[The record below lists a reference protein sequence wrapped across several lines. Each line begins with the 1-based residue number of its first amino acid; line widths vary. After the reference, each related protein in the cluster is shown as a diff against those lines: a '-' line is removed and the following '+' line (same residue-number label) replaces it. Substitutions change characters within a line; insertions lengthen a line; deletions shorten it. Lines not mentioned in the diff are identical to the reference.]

1 MAILAGDIKILA
13 SKVMDD
19 VPEGGGGPSGTVIP
33 DNNSNAVFTDVSEVD
48 RAGGAASIR
57 QVHTHVQTADVDR
70 FLGAHIIVSRIPND
84 DNVAVTLAGCNPFDR
99 RTDIATAIENYLI
112 QGPEWN
118 GYLFENHVQGQRSIQ
133 LFQRPGTPT
142 PPIGR
147 TLVLIKN
154 EGLVTE
160 YKQYVRVTSVE
171 TEDRTFTYSTSG
183 GYVDYTGTVVTCD
196 ISDALREA
204 FPGST
209 ADRGFASNP
218 SKTIVRDTTVAD
230 AATYYGAVP
239 LSAAASLGDI
249 SAKVVGIYSQLVPSA
264 RTETTAIDQKP
275 AAQRLLTLASTPRLI
290 EVPIVPHSLRI
301 RVGQE
306 NRGFSWVQLLK
317 PLPAPGTVV
326 ISFMALGNWYTV
338 QDDGAGGFTGSGTGT
353 INYST
358 GSIAVTF
365 PSMPDAG
372 SSVLFQWGENTAFTN
387 RSGAAGYRMPEFS
400 WEVAQAPIKPGT
412 ITVTWQSGGAT
423 RTVTD
428 NGTGD
433 LTGDGTGSVNYATG
447 QISLQPSYMIDA
459 GGEFNTQYTYIP
471 QVTERFAS
479 VAPDAGGFAT
489 LTLGEVPAP
498 RSISVQWTTV
508 RNCTTSAGST
518 EAVTQSTT
526 TSGVGPDGKVIYS
539 GGSGSNVITFYS
551 PTSASTSGFPPGAT
565 VEARV
570 KTWAYSDTGVTLD
583 WQIQDVRSYPGGAA
597 KLPADLV
604 SGSASGSLLVTHL
617 YPGSGARSNYHVG
630 TITLTLAAAA
640 ALATE
645 GTLLLKNA
653 YGDTVALATLRME
666 PSEPIRSTP
675 VPPPPADVVRLPD
688 GVGAGP
694 KSFFGGLYNSD
705 DGTVTGRRV
714 DVAAQ
719 PLYDATYGYSYDPPM
734 GTATWNDAE
743 MVAGQKAMLSQR
755 GVTTTYKRW
764 GF

>member
-48 RAGGAASIR
+48 RAGGAVHIR
-57 QVHTHVQTADVDR
+57 QLHTHVQTADVDR

-84 DNVAVTLAGCNPFDR
+84 DNVAVTLAECNPFDR

-154 EGLVTE
+154 EGLGTE
-160 YKQYVRVTSVE
+160 YKQYVRVTAVE
-171 TEDRTFTYSTSG
+171 TEDRTFTYSTGG

-204 FPGST
+204 FPGSP
-209 ADRGFASNP
+209 ADRAFARDT

-239 LSAAASLGDI
+239 LSAAANLGDI

-264 RTETTAIDQKP
+264 RTETTALDQKP
-275 AAQRLLTLASTPRLI
+275 AAQRLLTLATTPRLI

-306 NRGFSWVQLLK
+306 NRGFSWVQMLK
-317 PLPAPGTVV
+317 PLPSPGTVV

-387 RSGAAGYRMPEFS
+387 RSGVAGYRMPEFS
-400 WEVAQAPIKPGT
+400 WQVAQAPIKPGT
-412 ITVTWQSGGAT
+412 ITITWQSGGAT

-447 QISLQPSYMIDA
+447 QISLRPAYMIDA
-459 GGEFNTQYTYIP
+459 GGEFDTQYTYTP

-479 VAPDAGGFAT
+479 VSPDAGGFAT
-489 LTLGEVPAP
+489 ITLGEVPAP

-539 GGSGSNVITFYS
+539 GGSGDNVITLYS
-551 PTSASTSGFPPGAT
+551 PTSASTSGFPPGAA
-565 VEARV
+565 VEARC
-570 KTWAYSDTGVTLD
+570 KTRSVTTGPSYTFNWL
-583 WQIQDVRSYPGGAA
+583 IQDVRNAAGAA
-597 KLPADLV
+597 LPAALV
-604 SGSASGSLLVTHL
+604 SGAASGTVDGALVDGW
-617 YPGSGARSNYHVG
+617 YRVG
-630 TITLTLAAAA
+630 TIHLTLAAA
-640 ALATE
+640 TE
-645 GTLLLKNA
+645 MHYGTLVLKDQAGN
-653 YGDTVALATLRME
+653 VIALTELRVE
-666 PSEPIRSTP
+666 PSEPIRSTGM
-675 VPPPPADVVRLPD
+675 PPPPADVVRLPD

-694 KSFFGGLYNSD
+694 KSFHGGFYNSD

-719 PLYDATYGYSYDPPM
+719 PLYDATYGYSYDPPT
-734 GTATWNDAE
+734 GADVWGDAD
-743 MVAGQKAMLSQR
+743 MTAGQKTMLSQR

>member
-1 MAILAGDIKILA
+1 MTIQSGDIKILA

-57 QVHTHVQTADVDR
+57 QLHTHVQTADVDR

-84 DNVAVTLAGCNPFDR
+84 DNVAITLAECSPFDR

-112 QGPEWN
+112 QGPEWS

-154 EGLVTE
+154 EGLGTE
-160 YKQYVRVTSVE
+160 YKQYVRVTAVE
-171 TEDRTFTYSTSG
+171 SETRTFTYSANG
-183 GYVDYTGTVVTCD
+183 GYVDYTGAVVTCD
-196 ISDALREA
+196 ISDELREA
-204 FPGST
+204 FPGSP
-209 ADRGFASNP
+209 ADRAFARNA

-306 NRGFSWVQLLK
+306 NRGFSWVQMLK

-326 ISFMALGNWYTV
+326 ISFLALGNWYTV

-353 INYST
+353 INYAT

-400 WEVAQAPIKPGT
+400 WQVAQAPIKPGT
-412 ITVTWQSGGAT
+412 VIVTWQSGGAT

-433 LTGDGTGSVNYATG
+433 LSGDGTGSVNYATG
-447 QISLQPSYMIDA
+447 QISLRPAYMIDA
-459 GGEFNTQYTYIP
+459 GGEFNTQYTYTP

-539 GGSGSNVITFYS
+539 GGSGGNVITFYS

-565 VEARV
+565 VEVHVQTTSAG
-570 KTWAYSDTGVTLD
+570 TFD
-583 WQIQDVRSYPGGAA
+583 WQILDVNTTPWKTAA
-597 KLPADLV
+597 LPADLIT
-604 SGSASGSLLVTHL
+604 GAASGSVVTT
-617 YPGSGARSNYHVG
+617 YPPGIVAGKAIG
-630 TITLTLAAAA
+630 TFTVTLAAA
-640 ALATE
+640 TQMHE
-645 GTLLLKNA
+645 GMVRLKDFA
-653 YGDTVALATLRME
+653 DTVVAFAFLRVE
-666 PSEPIRSTP
+666 PSEPIRST
-675 VPPPPADVVRLPD
+675 VMPPPPADVVRLPD

-694 KSFFGGLYNSD
+694 KSFHGGFYVSD
-705 DGTVTGRRV
+705 DGTVFGQKV

-734 GTATWNDAE
+734 GTETWNDAD
-743 MVAGQKAMLSQR
+743 MTAGQKTMLSQR

-764 GF
+764 GA

>member
-1 MAILAGDIKILA
+1 MTIQSGDIKILA

-57 QVHTHVQTADVDR
+57 QLHTHVQTADVDR

-84 DNVAVTLAGCNPFDR
+84 DNVAITLAECSPFDR

-112 QGPEWN
+112 QGPEWS

-154 EGLVTE
+154 EGLGTE
-160 YKQYVRVTSVE
+160 YKQYVRVTSIE
-171 TEDRTFTYSTSG
+171 TEDRTFTYSTGG

-204 FPGST
+204 FPGSP
-209 ADRGFASNP
+209 ADRAFARNA

-306 NRGFSWVQLLK
+306 NRGFSWVQMLK

-326 ISFMALGNWYTV
+326 ISFMVLGNWYTV
-338 QDDGAGGFTGSGTGT
+338 QDDGTGGFTGSGTGT
-353 INYST
+353 INYTT

-433 LTGDGTGSVNYATG
+433 LTGHGTGSVNYATG
-447 QISLQPSYMIDA
+447 QISLRPSYMLDA
-459 GGEFNTQYTYIP
+459 GGEFSTQYTYTP

-479 VAPDAGGFAT
+479 VSPDAGGFAT

-539 GGSGSNVITFYS
+539 GGSGSNVITLYS
-551 PTSASTSGFPPGAT
+551 PTSASTSGFPPGAA
-565 VEARV
+565 VEARC
-570 KTWAYSDTGVTLD
+570 KTDLVAAGHSYTFD
-583 WQIQDVRSYPGGAA
+583 WLIQDVRNAAGAA
-597 KLPADLV
+597 LPAALV
-604 SGSASGSLLVTHL
+604 NGAASGTVDGVLVNGW
-617 YPGSGARSNYHVG
+617 YRVG
-630 TITLTLAAAA
+630 TIHLTLAAA
-640 ALATE
+640 TE
-645 GTLLLKNA
+645 MHYGTLVLKDQAGN
-653 YGDTVALATLRME
+653 VIALTELRVE
-666 PSEPIRSTP
+666 PSEPIRST
-675 VPPPPADVVRLPD
+675 VMPPPPADVVRLPD

-714 DVAAQ
+714 DVTVQ
-719 PLYDATYGYSYDPPM
+719 PLYDATYGYSYDPPT
-734 GTATWNDAE
+734 GADVWGDAE

-764 GF
+764 GA

>member
-57 QVHTHVQTADVDR
+57 QLHTHVQTADVDR

-84 DNVAVTLAGCNPFDR
+84 ANVAVTLAGCNPFDR

-147 TLVLIKN
+147 TLVLIKD
-154 EGLVTE
+154 EGLGTE

-171 TEDRTFTYSTSG
+171 TEDRTFTYSTGG
-183 GYVDYTGTVVTCD
+183 GYVDYTGAVVTCD
-196 ISDALREA
+196 ISDELREA
-204 FPGST
+204 FPGSP
-209 ADRGFASNP
+209 ADRAFARNA

-239 LSAAASLGDI
+239 LSAAADLGDI

-306 NRGFSWVQLLK
+306 NRGFSWVQMLK

-353 INYST
+353 INYAT

-387 RSGAAGYRMPEFS
+387 RSGVAGYRMPEFS

-433 LTGDGTGSVNYATG
+433 LAGHGTGSVNYATG
-447 QISLQPSYMIDA
+447 QISLRPSYMIDA
-459 GGEFNTQYTYIP
+459 GGEFNTQYTYTP

-518 EAVTQSTT
+518 EAVTNSTT
-526 TSGVGPDGKVIYS
+526 TAGVGPDGKVIYG
-539 GGSGSNVITFYS
+539 GGSPGCSLTFYS

-565 VEARV
+565 VEVHVQTTSAG
-570 KTWAYSDTGVTLD
+570 TFD
-583 WQIQDVRSYPGGAA
+583 WQILDVKTTPWPTAA
-597 KLPADLV
+597 LPADLIT
-604 SGSASGSLLVTHL
+604 GAASGSVVTT
-617 YPGSGARSNYHVG
+617 YPPGIVAGKAIG
-630 TITLTLAAAA
+630 TFTVTLAAA
-640 ALATE
+640 TQMHE
-645 GTLLLKNA
+645 GMVRLKDFA
-653 YGDTVALATLRME
+653 DTVVAFALLRVE
-666 PSEPIRSTP
+666 PNAAIRST
-675 VPPPPADVVRLPD
+675 VMPPTPADAVRLPE

-694 KSFFGGLYNSD
+694 KAFSGGYYISTVPGAYA
-705 DGTVTGRRV
+705 DGPITVRV
-714 DVAAQ
+714 D
-719 PLYDATYGYSYDPPM
+719 PLYDATYGYSYDPPS
-734 GTATWNDAE
+734 GQDIWGDADL
-743 MVAGQKAMLSQR
+743 AALQKTMLSQR
-755 GVTTTYKRW
+755 GVSTTYKLW
-764 GF
+764 GV

>member
-1 MAILAGDIKILA
+1 MTIQSGDIKILA

-57 QVHTHVQTADVDR
+57 QAHVHVQTADVDR

-147 TLVLIKN
+147 TLVLIKD

-160 YKQYVRVTSVE
+160 YKQYVRVTAVE
-171 TEDRTFTYSTSG
+171 TEDRTFTYSSGG

-209 ADRGFASNP
+209 ADRAFARDA

-239 LSAAASLGDI
+239 LSAAANLGDI

-275 AAQRLLTLASTPRLI
+275 AAQRLLTLASTPRLV

-306 NRGFSWVQLLK
+306 NRGFSWVQMLK

-338 QDDGAGGFTGSGTGT
+338 SDDGAGGFTGSGTGT
-353 INYST
+353 INYTT

-433 LTGDGTGSVNYATG
+433 LAGHGTGSVNYATG

-459 GGEFNTQYTYIP
+459 GGEFSTQYTYTP
-471 QVTERFAS
+471 QVTERFEG
-479 VAPDAGGFAT
+479 VVPDAGGFAT

-526 TSGVGPDGKVIYS
+526 TSGVGPDGKVVYS
-539 GGSGSNVITFYS
+539 GGSSSYNVTFYS

-565 VEARV
+565 VEITV
-570 KTWAYSDTGVTLD
+570 ESPIEQTLD
-583 WQIQDVRSYPGGAA
+583 WRIVDVSTTPWKTAA
-597 KLPADLV
+597 LPADLITGV
-604 SGSASGSLLVTHL
+604 ASGSVTTT
-617 YPGSGARSNYHVG
+617 YPPGIVAGKAFGKISV
-630 TITLTLAAAA
+630 TLAAA
-640 ALATE
+640 TQMHE
-645 GTLLLKNA
+645 GMVEFKNSSTTRVAFGLLR
-653 YGDTVALATLRME
+653 VE
-666 PSEPIRSTP
+666 PSST
-675 VPPPPADVVRLPD
+675 VRATVTPPTPADAVRLPD
-688 GVGAGP
+688 GVGAVP
-694 KSFFGGLYNSD
+694 KIFSGGVYNSD
-705 DGTVTGRRV
+705 DLTVVGRKV
-714 DVAAQ
+714 DVGVQ
-719 PLYDATYGYSYDPPM
+719 PLYDATYGYSYDPPT
-734 GTATWNDAE
+734 GTATWNDAD
-743 MVAGQKAMLSQR
+743 MTAGQKTMLSQR

>member
-1 MAILAGDIKILA
+1 MTIQSGDIKILA

-48 RAGGAASIR
+48 RAGGAVHIR
-57 QVHTHVQTADVDR
+57 QLHTHVQTADVDR

-84 DNVAVTLAGCNPFDR
+84 DNVAITLAECSPFDR

-147 TLVLIKN
+147 TLVLIKD

-160 YKQYVRVTSVE
+160 YKQYVRVTAVE
-171 TEDRTFTYSTSG
+171 SETRTFTYSSG
-183 GYVDYTGTVVTCD
+183 DGYVDYTGAVVTCD
-196 ISDALREA
+196 ISDELREA
-204 FPGST
+204 FPGSP
-209 ADRGFASNP
+209 ADRSFARSA

-239 LSAAASLGDI
+239 LSAAANLGDI
-249 SAKVVGIYSQLVPSA
+249 SAKVVGIYSQLVPSS

-306 NRGFSWVQLLK
+306 NRGFSWVQMLK

-326 ISFMALGNWYTV
+326 ISFMVLGNWYTV
-338 QDDGAGGFTGSGTGT
+338 SDDGAGGFTGSGTGT

-412 ITVTWQSGGAT
+412 VTVTWQSGGAT

-447 QISLQPSYMIDA
+447 QISLTPSYMIDA
-459 GGEFNTQYTYIP
+459 GGEFNTQYTYTP

-539 GGSGSNVITFYS
+539 GGSSYAHISFYC

-565 VEARV
+565 VNIKFESTGAGTYTWEILNV
-570 KTWAYSDTGVTLD
+570 NTTPWKT
-583 WQIQDVRSYPGGAA
+583 AA
-597 KLPADLV
+597 LPADLIT
-604 SGSASGSLLVTHL
+604 GAASGSVVTT
-617 YPGSGARSNYHVG
+617 YPPGIVAGKAIG
-630 TITLTLAAAA
+630 TFTVTLAAAA
-640 ALATE
+640 QMHE
-645 GTLLLKNA
+645 GMVRVKDIT
-653 YGDTVALATLRME
+653 DTVVASASLRVE
-666 PSEPIRSTP
+666 PDAAVRG
-675 VPPPPADVVRLPD
+675 VPLPPAPADVARTPT
-688 GVGAGP
+688 GVVAGP
-694 KSFFGGLYNSD
+694 KSFHGGFYVSD
-705 DGTVTGRRV
+705 DGTVFGQKV

-719 PLYDATYGYSYDPPM
+719 PLYDATYGYSYDPPL
-734 GTATWNDAE
+734 GTATWNDAD
-743 MVAGQKAMLSQR
+743 MTAGQKTMLSQR
-755 GVTTTYKRW
+755 GVTKTYKRW
-764 GF
+764 GV

>member
-1 MAILAGDIKILA
+1 MTILAADIKILA

-84 DNVAVTLAGCNPFDR
+84 ENVAVTLAECNPFDR

-112 QGPEWN
+112 QGPEWS

-154 EGLVTE
+154 EGLGTE

-171 TEDRTFTYSTSG
+171 TEDRTFTYSTGG

-204 FPGST
+204 FPGSP
-209 ADRGFASNP
+209 ADRAFARNAT
-218 SKTIVRDTTVAD
+218 KTIVRDTTVAD

-239 LSAAASLGDI
+239 LSAAAILGDI
-249 SAKVVGIYSQLVPSA
+249 SAKIVGIYSQLVPSA
-264 RTETTAIDQKP
+264 RTETTALDQKP
-275 AAQRLLTLASTPRLI
+275 AAQRLLTLATTPRLI

-306 NRGFSWVQLLK
+306 NRGFSWVQMLK
-317 PLPAPGTVV
+317 PLPAPGTVI

-338 QDDGAGGFTGSGTGT
+338 SDDGVGGFTGSGTGT
-353 INYST
+353 INYTT

-428 NGTGD
+428 DGTGD

-447 QISLQPSYMIDA
+447 QISLRPAYMIDA
-459 GGEFNTQYTYIP
+459 GGEFQTQYTYTP
-471 QVTERFAS
+471 QVTERFEG

-498 RSISVQWTTV
+498 RSVSIKWTTV

-518 EAVTQSTT
+518 EAVTNSTT
-526 TSGVGPDGKVIYS
+526 TSGVGPDGKVVYK
-539 GGSGSNVITFYS
+539 GGASNNNISFYS

-565 VEARV
+565 VEITV
-570 KTWAYSDTGVTLD
+570 ESPIEQTLD
-583 WQIQDVRSYPGGAA
+583 WQILDVSTTPWKTAA
-597 KLPADLV
+597 LPADLIT
-604 SGSASGSLLVTHL
+604 GAASGTVTTA
-617 YPGSGARSNYHVG
+617 YPPGILAGRAYGKFTV
-630 TITLTLAAAA
+630 TLAAATQMHEGMVRVKDITGTVVA
-640 ALATE
+640 FAL
-645 GTLLLKNA
+645 
-653 YGDTVALATLRME
+653 LRVE
-666 PSEPIRSTP
+666 PSST
-675 VPPPPADVVRLPD
+675 VRGQVTPPPPADVARTPT
-688 GVGAGP
+688 GVVAGP
-694 KSFFGGLYNSD
+694 KSFHGGFYNST
-705 DGTVTGRRV
+705 DGTVFGRKV
-714 DVAAQ
+714 DVKAD
-719 PLYDATYGYSYDPPM
+719 PLYDATYGYSYDPPN
-734 GTATWNDAE
+734 GQDIWGDAD
-743 MVAGQKAMLSQR
+743 MTAGQKTMLSQR
-755 GVTTTYKRW
+755 GVSTTYKRW
-764 GF
+764 GV

>member
-48 RAGGAASIR
+48 RAGGAVHIR
-57 QVHTHVQTADVDR
+57 QLHTHVQTADVDR

-84 DNVAVTLAGCNPFDR
+84 DNVAVTLAECNPFDR

-112 QGPEWN
+112 QGPEWS

-154 EGLVTE
+154 EGLGTE
-160 YKQYVRVTSVE
+160 YKQYVRVTAVE
-171 TEDRTFTYSTSG
+171 TEDRTFTYSTGG

-196 ISDALREA
+196 ISDELREA

-209 ADRGFASNP
+209 ADRGFARNT

-275 AAQRLLTLASTPRLI
+275 AAQRLLTLATTPRLI

-306 NRGFSWVQLLK
+306 NRGFSWVQMLK

-387 RSGAAGYRMPEFS
+387 RSGVAGYRMPEFS
-400 WEVAQAPIKPGT
+400 WEVAQAPIKPGAV
-412 ITVTWQSGGAT
+412 TVTWQSGGAT

-433 LTGDGTGSVNYATG
+433 LTGHGTGSVNYATG
-447 QISLQPSYMIDA
+447 QISLTPSYMIDA
-459 GGEFNTQYTYIP
+459 GGEFNTQYTYTP

-479 VAPDAGGFAT
+479 VTPDAGGFAT

-539 GGSGSNVITFYS
+539 GGSSSDSIDLYCT
-551 PTSASTSGFPPGAT
+551 TSASTSGFPPGGAVVAT
-565 VEARV
+565 VR
-570 KTWAYSDTGVTLD
+570 TFTMYPDPVTYD
-583 WQIQDVRSYPGGAA
+583 WQIQDVRSASGAA
-597 KLPADLV
+597 LPADLV
-604 SGSASGSLLVTHL
+604 SGPSSGTVTCSP
-617 YPGSGARSNYHVG
+617 YSPGNGNKVG
-630 TITLTLAAAA
+630 TINLTLAAA
-640 ALATE
+640 TE
-645 GTLLLKNA
+645 MHYGTLVCKSA
-653 YGDTVALATLRME
+653 GGVIRSSVELRVE
-666 PSEPIRSTP
+666 PSEPIRST
-675 VPPPPADVVRLPD
+675 VMPPPPADVVRLSD

-694 KSFFGGLYNSD
+694 KSFHGGFYVSD
-705 DGTVTGRRV
+705 DGTVFGQKV

-734 GTATWNDAE
+734 GTATWNDAD
-743 MVAGQKAMLSQR
+743 MTAGQKTMLSQR

-764 GF
+764 GV

>member
-1 MAILAGDIKILA
+1 VAILAGDIKILA

-48 RAGGAASIR
+48 RAGGAVHIR
-57 QVHTHVQTADVDR
+57 QLHTHVQTADVDR
-70 FLGAHIIVSRIPND
+70 FLGTHIIVSRIPND
-84 DNVAVTLAGCNPFDR
+84 DNVAVTLAECNPFDR

-147 TLVLIKN
+147 TLVLIKD
-154 EGLVTE
+154 EGLGTE

-171 TEDRTFTYSTSG
+171 TEDRTFTYSTGG
-183 GYVDYTGTVVTCD
+183 GYVDYTGAVVTCD

-204 FPGST
+204 FPGSP
-209 ADRGFASNP
+209 ADRAFARDA

-239 LSAAASLGDI
+239 LSAAADLGDI

-275 AAQRLLTLASTPRLI
+275 AAQRLLTLATTPRLI

-306 NRGFSWVQLLK
+306 NRGFSWVQMLK

-353 INYST
+353 INYTT

-412 ITVTWQSGGAT
+412 VTVTWQSGGAT

-447 QISLQPSYMIDA
+447 QISLTPSYMIDA
-459 GGEFNTQYTYIP
+459 GGEFNTQYTYTP

-539 GGSGSNVITFYS
+539 GGSGRNVITLYS
-551 PTSASTSGFPPGAT
+551 PTSASTSGFPPAAA
-565 VEARV
+565 VEARC
-570 KTWAYSDTGVTLD
+570 KTDLVAAGPSYTFD
-583 WQIQDVRSYPGGAA
+583 WLIQDVRNAAGAA
-597 KLPADLV
+597 LPAALV
-604 SGSASGSLLVTHL
+604 SGAASGTVDGVLVNGW
-617 YPGSGARSNYHVG
+617 YRVG
-630 TITLTLAAAA
+630 TIHLTLAAA
-640 ALATE
+640 TE
-645 GTLLLKNA
+645 MHYGTLVLKDQAGN
-653 YGDTVALATLRME
+653 VIALTELRVE
-666 PSEPIRSTP
+666 PSAPIRST
-675 VPPPPADVVRLPD
+675 VMPPPPADAVRLPD

-694 KSFFGGLYNSD
+694 KSFFGGLYNSAD
-705 DGTVTGRRV
+705 LTVVGRKV
-714 DVAAQ
+714 DVVVQ
-719 PLYDATYGYSYDPPM
+719 PLYDATYGYSYDPPS
-734 GTATWNDAE
+734 GQDIWGDAD
-743 MVAGQKAMLSQR
+743 MTAGQKTMLSQR

-764 GF
+764 GA

>member
-33 DNNSNAVFTDVSEVD
+33 DNNSNAVFPDVSEVD
-48 RAGGAASIR
+48 RAGGAVHIR
-57 QVHTHVQTADVDR
+57 QLHTHVQTADVDR
-70 FLGAHIIVSRIPND
+70 LLGAHIIVSRIPND
-84 DNVAVTLAGCNPFDR
+84 DNVAVTLAECNPFDR

-154 EGLVTE
+154 EGLGTE

-171 TEDRTFTYSTSG
+171 SETRTFTYSTGG
-183 GYVDYTGTVVTCD
+183 GYVDYTGAVVTCD
-196 ISDALREA
+196 ISDELREA
-204 FPGST
+204 FPGSP
-209 ADRGFASNP
+209 ADRAFARNA

-239 LSAAASLGDI
+239 LSAAADLGDI

-264 RTETTAIDQKP
+264 RTETTALDQKP
-275 AAQRLLTLASTPRLI
+275 AAQRLLTLASAPRLI

-306 NRGFSWVQLLK
+306 NRGFSWVQMLK

-400 WEVAQAPIKPGT
+400 WQVAQAPIKPGT
-412 ITVTWQSGGAT
+412 ITITWQSGGAT

-447 QISLQPSYMIDA
+447 QISLRPAYMIDA
-459 GGEFNTQYTYIP
+459 GGEFNTQYTYTP

-526 TSGVGPDGKVIYS
+526 TAGVGPDGKVIYG
-539 GGSGSNVITFYS
+539 GGSAGCSLTFYS

-565 VEARV
+565 VEVHVQTTSAG
-570 KTWAYSDTGVTLD
+570 TFD
-583 WQIQDVRSYPGGAA
+583 WQIQDVKTTPWPTAA
-597 KLPADLV
+597 LPADLMT
-604 SGSASGSLLVTHL
+604 GAASGSVVTT
-617 YPGSGARSNYHVG
+617 YPPGIVAGKAVG
-630 TITLTLAAAA
+630 TFTVTLAAATAMHEGQVVLKDATTATIAVASLRVEPDA
-640 ALATE
+640 A
-645 GTLLLKNA
+645 
-653 YGDTVALATLRME
+653 
-666 PSEPIRSTP
+666 IR
-675 VPPPPADVVRLPD
+675 VMAAPPTPADVVRLPD

-694 KSFFGGLYNSD
+694 KSFPGGVYNSD
-705 DGTVTGRRV
+705 DTTVVGRKV
-714 DVAAQ
+714 DVSVQ
-719 PLYDATYGYSYDPPM
+719 PLYDATYGYSYDPPL

>member
-1 MAILAGDIKILA
+1 MTIQSGDIKILA
-13 SKVMDD
+13 AKVMDD

-84 DNVAVTLAGCNPFDR
+84 ENVAVTLAECNPFDR

-112 QGPEWN
+112 QGPEWG

-147 TLVLIKN
+147 TLVLIKD
-154 EGLVTE
+154 EGLGTE

-171 TEDRTFTYSTSG
+171 TEDRTFTYSTGG

-204 FPGST
+204 FPGSP
-209 ADRGFASNP
+209 ADRAFARNAL
-218 SKTIVRDTTVAD
+218 KTVVRDTTVAD

-264 RTETTAIDQKP
+264 RTETAAIDQKP
-275 AAQRLLTLASTPRLI
+275 AAQRLLTLATTPRLI

-306 NRGFSWVQLLK
+306 NRGFSWVQMLK

-338 QDDGAGGFTGSGTGT
+338 SDDGVGGLTGNGTGT
-353 INYST
+353 INYNT

-387 RSGAAGYRMPEFS
+387 RSGVAGYRMPEFS

-412 ITVTWQSGGAT
+412 ITLTWQSGGAT
-423 RTVTD
+423 RTATD

-433 LTGDGTGSVNYATG
+433 LAGDGTGSVNYATG
-447 QISLQPSYMIDA
+447 QISLRPAYMIDA
-459 GGEFNTQYTYIP
+459 GGEFQTQYTYTP
-471 QVTERFAS
+471 QVTERFEGVS
-479 VAPDAGGFAT
+479 PDAGGFAT

-498 RSISVQWTTV
+498 RSVSIKWTTV

-518 EAVTQSTT
+518 EAVTNSTT
-526 TSGVGPDGKVIYS
+526 TSGVGPDGKVVYT
-539 GGSGSNVITFYS
+539 GGSSGAHISFYS

-565 VEARV
+565 VNIKFESTGAGAYTWDILDV
-570 KTWAYSDTGVTLD
+570 NTTPWKT
-583 WQIQDVRSYPGGAA
+583 AA
-597 KLPADLV
+597 LPADLIT
-604 SGSASGSLLVTHL
+604 GAASGSVVTT
-617 YPGSGARSNYHVG
+617 YPPGIVAG
-630 TITLTLAAAA
+630 
-640 ALATE
+640 
-645 GTLLLKNA
+645 KA
-653 YGDTVALATLRME
+653 YGTFTVALAAATQMHEGMVRVKDITDTVVAFALLRVE
-666 PSEPIRSTP
+666 PSST
-675 VPPPPADVVRLPD
+675 VRGQVAPPPPADVARTPT
-688 GVGAGP
+688 GVVAGP
-694 KSFFGGLYNSD
+694 KSFHGGFYNST
-705 DGTVTGRRV
+705 DGTVFGHKV
-714 DVAAQ
+714 DVKVD
-719 PLYDATYGYSYDPPM
+719 PLYDATYGYSYDPPN
-734 GTATWNDAE
+734 GQDTWGDAD
-743 MVAGQKAMLSQR
+743 MTAGQKTMLSQR

-764 GF
+764 GV

>member
-1 MAILAGDIKILA
+1 MTIQSGDIKILA

-33 DNNSNAVFTDVSEVD
+33 DNSSNAVFPDVSEVD
-48 RAGGAASIR
+48 RAGGAAHIR
-57 QVHTHVQTADVDR
+57 QAHVHVQTPDVDR
-70 FLGAHIIVSRIPND
+70 FLGAHIIVSRLPND
-84 DNVAVTLAGCNPFDR
+84 DNVAITLAECAPFDR

-112 QGPEWN
+112 QGPEWG

-154 EGLVTE
+154 EGVAGE

-171 TEDRTFTYSTSG
+171 TEDRTFTYSTG
-183 GYVDYTGTVVTCD
+183 GGFVDYTGTVVTCD

-204 FPGST
+204 FPGSP
-209 ADRGFASNP
+209 ADRIFSRDT

-239 LSAAASLGDI
+239 LSAAATLGDI

-264 RTETTAIDQKP
+264 RTETTALDQKP
-275 AAQRLLTLASTPRLI
+275 AAQRLLTLATAPRKI
-290 EVPIVPHSLRI
+290 DVPIVPHSLRI

-306 NRGFSWVQLLK
+306 NRGFSWVQILK

-353 INYST
+353 INYAT
-358 GSIAVTF
+358 GSVSVTF

-387 RSGAAGYRMPEFS
+387 RSGQAGYRMPEFS

-412 ITVTWQSGGAT
+412 VTITWQSGGST

-428 NGTGD
+428 NGTGG
-433 LTGDGTGSVNYATG
+433 LSGHGTGSINYATG
-447 QISLQPSYMIDA
+447 QISLTPSYMIDA
-459 GGEFNTQYTYIP
+459 GGEFSTQYTYSP
-471 QVTERFAS
+471 QVTERFDS

-526 TSGVGPDGKVIYS
+526 TSGVGPDGKVVYV
-539 GGSGSNVITFYS
+539 GGVSNNHISFYC
-551 PTSASTSGFPPGAT
+551 PTSASTSGFPPGAAVDAMLSVAAEGDYT
-565 VEARV
+565 
-570 KTWAYSDTGVTLD
+570 
-583 WQIQDVRSYPGGAA
+583 WQIQDVKTTPWATAA
-597 KLPADLV
+597 TAADLV
-604 SGSASGSLLVTHL
+604 SGASSGSVTCTRPA
-617 YPGSGARSNYHVG
+617 PGSSATG
-630 TITLTLAAAA
+630 TVALTLAAA
-640 ALATE
+640 TQMHE
-645 GTLLLKNA
+645 GLFVLKNSA
-653 YGDTVALATLRME
+653 SETVAFAHLRVE
-666 PSEPIRSTP
+666 PDADVRG
-675 VPPPPADVVRLPD
+675 VVLPPAPADVARTPT
-688 GVGAGP
+688 GVVAGP
-694 KSFFGGLYNSD
+694 KSFHGGFYNST
-705 DGTVTGRRV
+705 DGTVLGRRV
-714 DVAAQ
+714 DVQ
-719 PLYDATYGYSYDPPM
+719 VDPLYDPTYGYSYDPPL
-734 GTATWNDAE
+734 GTDNWTDAD
-743 MVAGQKAMLSQR
+743 MTAGQKAMLSQR
-755 GVTTTYKRW
+755 GVTKTFKRW
-764 GF
+764 GV

>member
-1 MAILAGDIKILA
+1 MTIQSGDIKILA

-84 DNVAVTLAGCNPFDR
+84 DNVAITLAECNPFDR

-133 LFQRPGTPT
+133 LFQRLGTPT

-154 EGLVTE
+154 EGLGTE
-160 YKQYVRVTSVE
+160 YKQYVRVTAVE
-171 TEDRTFTYSTSG
+171 SEDRTFSYSSSG
-183 GYVDYTGTVVTCD
+183 GYADYVGTVVTCD
-196 ISDALREA
+196 ISDELREA

-209 ADRGFASNP
+209 ADRAFVRNASE
-218 SKTIVRDTTVAD
+218 TIVRDTTVAD

-239 LSAAASLGDI
+239 LSAAADLGDI

-306 NRGFSWVQLLK
+306 NRGFSWVQMLK

-326 ISFMALGNWYTV
+326 ISFMVLGNWYTV
-338 QDDGAGGFTGSGTGT
+338 QDDGAGGFTGSGTGV
-353 INYST
+353 INYTT

-423 RTVTD
+423 RTATD
-428 NGTGD
+428 DGTGD
-433 LTGDGTGSVNYATG
+433 LSGDGTGSVNYATG
-447 QISLQPSYMIDA
+447 QISLRPAYMLDA
-459 GGEFNTQYTYIP
+459 GGEFSTQYTYTP

-479 VAPDAGGFAT
+479 VSPDAGGFAT

-526 TSGVGPDGKVIYS
+526 TSGVGPDGKVIYR
-539 GGSGSNVITFYS
+539 GGSPGCSLTFYS
-551 PTSASTSGFPPGAT
+551 PTSASTSGFPPSAT
-565 VEARV
+565 VEVHVQTTSAG
-570 KTWAYSDTGVTLD
+570 TFD
-583 WQIQDVRSYPGGAA
+583 WRIQDVNTTPWPTAA
-597 KLPADLV
+597 MPADLITGAS
-604 SGSASGSLLVTHL
+604 SGTVVTT
-617 YPGSGARSNYHVG
+617 YPPGIVAGKAIG
-630 TITLTLAAAA
+630 TF
-640 ALATE
+640 
-645 GTLLLKNA
+645 
-653 YGDTVALATLRME
+653 TVALAAATAMHEGQVVLTDFTTATIAVASLRVE
-666 PSEPIRSTP
+666 PSST
-675 VPPPPADVVRLPD
+675 VRATVTPPTPADAVRLPD
-688 GVGAGP
+688 GVGAVP
-694 KSFFGGLYNSD
+694 KIFPGGVYNSD
-705 DGTVTGRRV
+705 DLTVVGRKV
-714 DVAAQ
+714 DVGVQ

-734 GTATWNDAE
+734 GAATWNDAE

>member
-1 MAILAGDIKILA
+1 MTIQSGDIKILA

-33 DNNSNAVFTDVSEVD
+33 DNNSNAVFTDASEVD

-57 QVHTHVQTADVDR
+57 QLHTHVQTADVDR

-84 DNVAVTLAGCNPFDR
+84 DNVAITLAGCNPFDR

-118 GYLFENHVQGQRSIQ
+118 GYLFETHVQGQRSIQ

-147 TLVLIKN
+147 TLVLIKD
-154 EGLVTE
+154 EGMATE

-171 TEDRTFTYSTSG
+171 TEDRTFTYITGG
-183 GYVDYTGTVVTCD
+183 GYVDYTGAVVTCD

-204 FPGST
+204 FPGSP
-209 ADRGFASNP
+209 ADRAFARSA

-326 ISFMALGNWYTV
+326 ISFMVLGNWYTV

-353 INYST
+353 INYTT

-387 RSGAAGYRMPEFS
+387 RSGQAGYRMPEFS
-400 WEVAQAPIKPGT
+400 WEVAQAPIKPGAV
-412 ITVTWQSGGAT
+412 TVTWQSGGAT

-447 QISLQPSYMIDA
+447 QISLTPSYMIDA
-459 GGEFNTQYTYIP
+459 GGEFSTQYTYTP
-471 QVTERFAS
+471 QVTERFDS
-479 VAPDAGGFAT
+479 VVPDAGGFAT

-508 RNCTTSAGST
+508 RNCTTSEGST

-526 TSGVGPDGKVIYS
+526 TSGVGPDGKVIYT
-539 GGSGSNVITFYS
+539 GGVNNNHISFYC
-551 PTSASTSGFPPGAT
+551 PASASTSGFPPGAA
-565 VEARV
+565 VEAMLSLAAEGDY
-570 KTWAYSDTGVTLD
+570 T
-583 WQIQDVRSYPGGAA
+583 WQIQNVRTLPWPTGA
-597 KLPADLV
+597 LPANLV
-604 SGSASGSLLVTHL
+604 SGAASGSVTCTRPA
-617 YPGSGARSNYHVG
+617 PGSSAKG
-630 TITLTLAAAA
+630 TVALTLAAA
-640 ALATE
+640 TQMHE
-645 GTLLLKNA
+645 GLFVLKNGA
-653 YGDTVALATLRME
+653 SDTVAFAHLRVEPNADVRGVTL
-666 PSEPIRSTP
+666 PP
-675 VPPPPADVVRLPD
+675 VPATVVRLPN

-694 KSFFGGLYNSD
+694 KAFPGGQYISTVPGAFA
-705 DGTVTGRRV
+705 DGPITVRV
-714 DVAAQ
+714 D
-719 PLYDATYGYSYDPPM
+719 PLYDATYGYSYDPPS
-734 GTATWNDAE
+734 GQDIWGDADL
-743 MVAGQKAMLSQR
+743 AALQKTMLSQR
-755 GVTTTYKRW
+755 GVTTTYKLW
-764 GF
+764 GV

>member
-1 MAILAGDIKILA
+1 MTIQSGDIKILA

-57 QVHTHVQTADVDR
+57 QLHTHVQTADVDR

-84 DNVAVTLAGCNPFDR
+84 ANVAVTLAGCSPFDR

-112 QGPEWN
+112 QGPEWS

-147 TLVLIKN
+147 TLVLTKN
-154 EGLVTE
+154 EGLGTE
-160 YKQYVRVTSVE
+160 YKQYVRVTAVE
-171 TEDRTFTYSTSG
+171 SETRTFTYSTGG

-204 FPGST
+204 FPGSN
-209 ADRGFASNP
+209 ADRVFGRDP

-264 RTETTAIDQKP
+264 RTETTALDQKP
-275 AAQRLLTLASTPRLI
+275 AAQRLLTLATAPRLI

-306 NRGFSWVQLLK
+306 NRGFSWVQMLK

-338 QDDGAGGFTGSGTGT
+338 QDDGAGGFTGSGTGI
-353 INYST
+353 INYAT

-412 ITVTWQSGGAT
+412 VTVTWQSGGAT

-447 QISLQPSYMIDA
+447 QISLQPSYMLDA
-459 GGEFNTQYTYIP
+459 GGEFQTQYTYTP

-526 TSGVGPDGKVIYS
+526 TSGVGPEGKVIYT
-539 GGSGSNVITFYS
+539 GGASNNHISFYC
-551 PTSASTSGFPPGAT
+551 PTSASTSGFPPGAA
-565 VEARV
+565 VEAMLSV
-570 KTWAYSDTGVTLD
+570 AAEGDYT
-583 WQIQDVRSYPGGAA
+583 WQIQDVKTTPWATAA
-597 KLPADLV
+597 TAADLV
-604 SGSASGSLLVTHL
+604 SGASSGSVTCTRPA
-617 YPGSGARSNYHVG
+617 PGSSAKG
-630 TITLTLAAAA
+630 TVALTLAAATQ
-640 ALATE
+640 LYE
-645 GTLLLKNA
+645 GLFVLKNGA
-653 YGDTVALATLRME
+653 SETVAFAHLRVE
-666 PSEPIRSTP
+666 PDAAVRG
-675 VPPPPADVVRLPD
+675 VPLPPAPADVARTPT
-688 GVGAGP
+688 GVVAGP
-694 KSFFGGLYNSD
+694 KSFHGGFYVSD
-705 DGTVTGRRV
+705 DGTVFGQKV

-719 PLYDATYGYSYDPPM
+719 PLYDATYGYSYDPPL
-734 GTATWNDAE
+734 GTATWDDAD
-743 MVAGQKAMLSQR
+743 MTAGQKTMLSQR
-755 GVTTTYKRW
+755 GVTKTYKRW
-764 GF
+764 GV